1 MFVLSRCGYRSVIRL
16 VRTISNVRVRFAPS
30 PTGYMHIGGLRTA
43 LINKLFAMRHNGK
56 FILRIEDTD
65 RVSAFED
72 IVRCLRWAGLDPD
85 EGPTI
90 GGSCEP
96 YVQSQR
102 KALYTKVANKLVEM
116 GAAYPCFCSVARLEL
131 MRSEQRRRGET
142 PRYDNR
148 CRTLTRSDV
157 AERLQAGQSYAIRF
171 KVPNKKTTVTDMV
184 FGEVEF
190 DMDDSEGDFVLL
202 KSDGMPV
209 YHLANV
215 VDDHYM
221 DISHVIRGV
230 EWLSSTPK
238 HLLLYETLGWLPPRF
253 AHLPL
258 LLSSSGGKLSKR
270 SPEFGLFGQVRSLIS
285 NGYLPSAVLT
295 WLVSIGSGASHSSAL
310 KSDSHIPDKTQWNP
324 QLQFSDLVSRFDL
337 NQTSRQNV
345 YISPDILRLCGR
357 VHFDK
362 FATEALARCCR
373 SQNTSTYTSCDFLSH
388 VRSFLRDHFPNSPV
402 STESCTNESDQ
413 RLAEQLCAL
422 RGRVACLSD
431 LVNPEHGFSFM
442 WSLPKLNTCTDLI
455 MNICAVSTVQ
465 LSEVVNLLDR
475 VMAVLASTDNP
486 VDFRKCIVDSCC
498 VTGIK
503 QPDAMRILRTCLSGR
518 ETGLPVV
525 ELIQLLGVSET
536 VSRVRNARDEIM
548 RNGDMRNRG

>member
-1 MFVLSRCGYRSVIRL
+1 MLVLRRHFYRSVIRL

-43 LINKLFAMRHNGK
+43 LINKLFALRHNGK

-65 RVSAFED
+65 QASAFED

-102 KALYTKVANKLVEM
+102 NALHARIAHKLVEM
-116 GAAYPCFCSVARLEL
+116 DAAYHCFCSVDRLEL
-131 MRSEQRRRGET
+131 LRNEQRRRGET

-157 AERLQAGQSYAIRF
+157 AERLRAGQSYAIRF
-171 KVPNKKTTVTDMV
+171 KVPNKKTMVTDVV

-190 DMDDSEGDFVLL
+190 DMHDSEGDFILL

-221 DISHVIRGV
+221 DITHVIRGV

-238 HLLLYETLGWLPPRF
+238 HLLLYETLGWLPPQF

-258 LLSSSGGKLSKR
+258 LLSR
-270 SPEFGLFGQVRSLIS
+270 P
-285 NGYLPSAVLT
+285 LT
-295 WLVSIGSGASHSSAL
+295 DIADPGNIV
-310 KSDSHIPDKTQWNP
+310 P
-324 QLQFSDLVSRFDL
+324 FDL
-337 NQTSRQNV
+337 NQMNRQNV

-362 FATEALARCCR
+362 FAAEALDRCCR
-373 SQNTSTYTSCDFLSH
+373 SHNTSPYTSCEFLSH
-388 VRSFLRDHFPNSPV
+388 VRSFLREHFPNSSV
-402 STESCTNESDQ
+402 ITESCTGENDR

-422 RGRVACLSD
+422 RGRVACFSD
-431 LVNPEHGFSFM
+431 LVNPEHGFYFM
-442 WSLPKLNTCTDLI
+442 WSPPNPNTCADLI
-455 MNICAVSTVQ
+455 TNICTVSTVQ
-465 LSEVVNLLDR
+465 LSEVVNFLDQ
-475 VMAVLASTDNP
+475 VMFVLSSTDNSIN
-486 VDFRKCIVDSCC
+486 FKKCIMDSCRA
-498 VTGIK
+498 VGIK
-503 QPDAMRILRTCLSGR
+503 QPDAMRILRTCLSGH
-518 ETGLPVV
+518 ETGLPVM
-525 ELIQLLGVSET
+525 ELIQLLNISEAI
-536 VSRVRNARDEIM
+536 SRIRSTRDEIM
-548 RNGDMRNRG
+548 RNGDLRNRG

>member
-1 MFVLSRCGYRSVIRL
+1 MFVRRRYVYRSVIRL

-43 LINKLFAMRHNGK
+43 LVNKLFALRHNGK

-65 RVSAFED
+65 QASAFED
-72 IVRCLRWAGLDPD
+72 IVCCLRWAGLDPD

-102 KALYTKVANKLVEM
+102 KALYAGIAHKLVETD
-116 GAAYPCFCSVARLEL
+116 AAYHCFCSAARLEL
-131 MRSEQRRRGET
+131 LRSEQRRRGET

-157 AERLQAGQSYAIRF
+157 TERLRTGQSYAIRF
-171 KVPNKKTTVTDMV
+171 KVPDKKTTVTDMV

-190 DMDDSEGDFVLL
+190 DMHDSEGDFILL

-221 DISHVIRGV
+221 DITHVIRGV

-270 SPEFGLFGQVRSLIS
+270 SPEFGLVGQVRSLIS

-295 WLVSIGSGASHSSAL
+295 WLASIGSGASHNSAVTSS
-310 KSDSHIPDKTQWNP
+310 SHMSDKTQWNP

-337 NQTSRQNV
+337 NQMNRQNV

-362 FATEALARCCR
+362 FAADALARCCK
-373 SQNTSTYTSCDFLSH
+373 SHNMSTYTSCEFLSH
-388 VRSFLRDHFPNSPV
+388 VRSFLRDHFPDSPV
-402 STESCTNESDQ
+402 STESCTDENDR

-422 RGRVACLSD
+422 RGRVACFSD
-431 LVNPEHGFSFM
+431 LVNPEHGFRFM
-442 WSLPKLNTCTDLI
+442 WSPPNPNTCADLI
-455 MNICAVSTVQ
+455 TSVCAVSTVQ
-465 LSEVVNLLDR
+465 LNKAINLLDR
-475 VMAVLASTDNP
+475 VMAVLSSTGNS
-486 VDFRKCIVDSCC
+486 VNFKKCIMDGCRA
-498 VTGIK
+498 TGIK

-525 ELIQLLGVSET
+525 ELIQLLSNSEAI
-536 VSRVRNARDEIM
+536 SRLRNVRDELM

>member
-1 MFVLSRCGYRSVIRL
+1 MFVLSRYGYRSVIRL

-43 LINKLFAMRHNGK
+43 LINKLFALRHNGK

-65 RVSAFED
+65 KTRYQASAFED

-85 EGPTI
+85 EGPMV
-90 GGSCEP
+90 GGNCEP

-102 KALYTKVANKLVEM
+102 RALYARVANKLVEL
-116 GAAYPCFCSVARLEL
+116 GAAYPCFCSVDRLDL
-131 MRSEQRRRGET
+131 MRNEQRRRGET

-171 KVPNKKTTVTDMV
+171 KVPNKKTTVMDMV

-230 EWLSSTPK
+230 
-238 HLLLYETLGWLPPRF
+238 
-253 AHLPL
+253 
-258 LLSSSGGKLSKR
+258 
-270 SPEFGLFGQVRSLIS
+270 
-285 NGYLPSAVLT
+285 
-295 WLVSIGSGASHSSAL
+295 
-310 KSDSHIPDKTQWNP
+310 
-324 QLQFSDLVSRFDL
+324 FDL
-337 NQTSRQNV
+337 SHTSRQNV

-357 VHFDK
+357 VHFDR
-362 FATEALARCCR
+362 FATEALALCCR
-373 SQNTSTYTSCDFLSH
+373 SHNTSTYISCDFLSH

-402 STESCTNESDQ
+402 STESCTNENDQ

-455 MNICAVSTVQ
+455 MSICAVSTVQ

-486 VDFRKCIVDSCC
+486 VDIRKCIIDSCC

-503 QPDAMRILRTCLSGR
+503 QSDAMRILRTCLSGR
-518 ETGLPVV
+518 KTGLPVV
-525 ELIQLLGVSET
+525 ELIQLLGVTEA
-536 VSRVRNARDEIM
+536 VSRVCNARDEIM